1 MPRRLVD
8 TRPRFH
14 ASYNPMDV
22 SELKV
27 TAELANLDL
36 TEEEFTSLGNE
47 VEKILDYFSM
57 MREADARTLSQ
68 TRKPPAAN
76 RLRPDERTECANPD
90 VLLENAPELE
100 GRFIVIPN
108 VL

>member
-1 MPRRLVD
+1 
-8 TRPRFH
+8 
-14 ASYNPMDV
+14 MDV
-22 SELKV
+22 SELKI

-36 TEEEFTSLGNE
+36 TEEEFASLGNE

-57 MREADARTLSQ
+57 MREAGAEAFSQ
-68 TRKPPAAN
+68 TPRLPAAN
-76 RLRPDERTECANPD
+76 RLRRDERTEGANPD